1 MPTGFGYVT
10 KGVGGLYTVRL
21 FSSSVASKVAPIPR
35 EPQPLDGAVVS
46 ARARNLRRGDGL
58 LVGDLAEVTYTS
70 NSYAVRDGIAVPDPD
85 GTDIAI
91 SRVLPRRSVLIRPP
105 MANLDF
111 LFLTVAAASPAPDLE
126 TVDKMLCIAV
136 HNGIT
141 PVVVIN
147 KCDLDA
153 DSASRLDAIYRAV
166 GVPVFRVTGI
176 TGEGVPALE
185 TYISSAIPGKLA
197 AFAGASGVGKSTI
210 LGRIFPS
217 LTFRTGDVSR
227 RIERGKNTTRHV
239 ELQPL
244 SSNPDTGYL
253 ADTPGFTMLDFERFD
268 FFSLDD
274 LPAAFPEFAP
284 FFGSCRYTDCTHTKE
299 SDCAV
304 CRAVREGVIPPS
316 RHQTYISLYNVLK
329 KKPKWK

>member
-1 MPTGFGYVT
+1 MPSGFGYVT

-21 FSSSVASKVAPIPR
+21 FSSPQAAAVVSTPR
-35 EPQPLDGAVVS
+35 EAQPLDGIAVP

-58 LVGDLAEVTYTS
+58 LVGDLVEVTYTS
-70 NSYAVRDGIAVPDPD
+70 NSYTVRDGVAVPDPD
-85 GTDIAI
+85 ATDIAI
-91 SRVLPRRSVLIRPP
+91 ARVLPRRSVLIRPP
-105 MANLDF
+105 MANLDV

-153 DSASRLDAIYRAV
+153 ASASRLAAIYRAV
-166 GVPVFRVTGI
+166 GFPVFCVTGI

-185 TYISSAIPGKLA
+185 DYVSASLQGKLA
-197 AFAGASGVGKSTI
+197 AFAGASGVGKSTL

-217 LTFRTGDVSR
+217 LTFQTGDISR

-239 ELQPL
+239 ELQPF
-244 SSNPDTGYL
+244 SSAPDTGYL

-274 LPAAFPEFAP
+274 LPATFPEFAP
-284 FFGSCRYTDCTHTKE
+284 FLGSCRYTDCTHTKE
-299 SDCAV
+299 TDCAV
-304 CRAVREGVIPPS
+304 CAAVREGIIPPS
-316 RHQTYISLYNVLK
+316 RHRTYISLYTALK
-329 KKPKWK
+329 KKPRWK